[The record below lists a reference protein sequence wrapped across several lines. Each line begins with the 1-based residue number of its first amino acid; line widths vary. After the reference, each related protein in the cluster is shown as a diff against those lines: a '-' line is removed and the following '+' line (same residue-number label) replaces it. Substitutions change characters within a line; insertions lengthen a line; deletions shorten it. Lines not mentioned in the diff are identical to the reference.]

1 MPSSPYYAVLTGDI
15 IKSGRLSRAKLESVR
30 ASLLKNAGAVRGWKR
45 GLIKGRPEFF
55 RGDAWQLLLTDPGM
69 AMRCAVFLRACFLS
83 QGLADSRIAIGVGET
98 EKISTSRVSL
108 STGEAFVLSGHA
120 LDKMTGY
127 YSLEVAAPG
136 SVGPLAEW
144 LALAG
149 HLCDSLI
156 RQWTERQAEI
166 VRIAVHP
173 NSPTHEQIA
182 RKVRPA
188 VTKQAVSKAL
198 RGANWHV
205 VRETVRRF
213 EQTPWNAV
221 LSS

>member
-1 MPSSPYYAVLTGDI
+1 MPLSDYYAVLTGDI

-30 ASLLKNAGAVRGWKR
+30 SSLLANAGVIKGWRR
-45 GLIKGRPEFF
+45 GLVKGKPEFF

-69 AMRCAVFLRACFLS
+69 AMRCAVFLRASLRS
-83 QGLADSRIAIGVGET
+83 GGLADSRIAIGLGEA
-98 EKISTSRVSL
+98 EKISTTRVSL
-108 STGEAFVLSGHA
+108 STGQAFILSGHA

-127 YSLEVAAPG
+127 YSLEVAAAK

-156 RQWTERQAEI
+156 QQWTERQAQI

-173 NSPTHEQIA
+173 DNPSHEQIA
-182 RKVRPA
+182 RKIRPA

-198 RGANWHV
+198 KGANWHV
-205 VRETVRRF
+205 VREAVRRF
-213 EQTPWNAV
+213 EQTSWDSV
-221 LSS
+221 LCS